1 MKPLKMMLLAVLACA
16 ALAAGHRATATDSA
30 EQFMQGTWRL
40 SGMNDATHSWFL
52 EWTFDHGRFNLD
64 GYPPLHQ
71 EGKYRVLKE
80 QGNKLTLELYDQQGN
95 FGTDN
100 SQIEVVVDK
109 DKDTLKI
116 KDQGPFKRS
125 TKS

>member
-1 MKPLKMMLLAVLACA
+1 MRPVKLMLLAVLACA
-16 ALAAGHRATATDSA
+16 AVAASHRATAADSA

-52 EWTFDHGRFNLD
+52 EWTFDHGKFTLD

-71 EGKYRVLKE
+71 EGKYRILK
-80 QGNKLTLELYDQQGN
+80 QRGNKLTLELYEQQGN
-95 FGTDN
+95 FGTGTE
-100 SQIEVVVDK
+100 QLEVVIDK
-109 DKDTLKI
+109 NKDTLKI
-116 KDQGPFKRS
+116 RDQGPFKRS

>member
-1 MKPLKMMLLAVLACA
+1 MKPVKMMLLAVLAGSL
-16 ALAAGHRATATDSA
+16 LAASPCATATNSA
-30 EQFMQGTWRL
+30 EQLMQGTWRL
-40 SGMNDATHSWFL
+40 SGMNDATHGWFL
-52 EWTFDHGRFNLD
+52 EWTFDHGKFNLD
-64 GYPPLHQ
+64 GYPPLHH

-80 QGNKLTLELYDQQGN
+80 QGNKLTLELYEQQGN
-95 FGTDN
+95 FGTEN
-100 SQIEVVVDK
+100 SQIEVVADK

>member
-1 MKPLKMMLLAVLACA
+1 MKPVKMMLLAVLACA
-16 ALAAGHRATATDSA
+16 ALFASPRATATDSA

-40 SGMNDATHSWFL
+40 TGTNDARHSWFL
-52 EWTFDHGRFNLD
+52 EWTFDQGKFNLD

-80 QGNKLTLELYDQQGN
+80 QGNKLTLELYEQQGN
-95 FGTDN
+95 FGTAN
-100 SQIEVVVDK
+100 SQIEVVIDK

-116 KDQGPFKRS
+116 KDQGPFKRH

>member
-1 MKPLKMMLLAVLACA
+1 MKPVKLMLLAVLACA
-16 ALAAGHRATATDSA
+16 ALAAVPRATATDSA

-40 SGMNDATHSWFL
+40 TGMNDATHRWFL
-52 EWTFDHGRFNLD
+52 EWTFDHGKFNLD

-80 QGNKLTLELYDQQGN
+80 QGNKLTLELYEQQGN

-100 SQIEVVVDK
+100 EKLEVVVDK

-116 KDQGPFKRS
+116 RDQGPFKRS

>member
-1 MKPLKMMLLAVLACA
+1 MKPVKTMLLIMLACS
-16 ALAAGHRATATDSA
+16 ALAVSPRATATDSA
-30 EQFMQGTWRL
+30 EQFVQGTWRL

-52 EWTFDHGRFNLD
+52 EWTFDHGKFTLD

-71 EGKYRVLKE
+71 EGKYRVLKQ
-80 QGNKLTLELYDQQGN
+80 QGNKLTLELYEQQGN
-95 FGTDN
+95 FGAGKEKL
-100 SQIEVVVDK
+100 EVVVGK
-109 DKDTLKI
+109 DKETLRI